1 MDRMVTLHTNG
12 HDFDPTHGEAL
23 ARALAALERALR
35 SYSPGRDRRA
45 ATLIAVDVLLDEFID
60 ADQAAE

>member
-1 MDRMVTLHTNG
+1 VDRVVTLHNG
-12 HDFDPTHGEAL
+12 HDFDTHGEAL

-35 SYSPGRDRRA
+35 SYPQGRDRRA
-45 ATLIAVDVLLDEFID
+45 ATLIAVDVLLDGFLD